1 MRVHQ
6 KKSQQIS
13 PAPKKIQRREP
24 ILTLKTG
31 GNEVRRAQGTQGDA
45 MNTELSDTTYMS
57 SDMYEI
63 GLMAAASPEFA
74 ERLLRAMLGAEH
86 GEGSKAPAAS
96 TPAAA

>member
-1 MRVHQ
+1 
-6 KKSQQIS
+6 
-13 PAPKKIQRREP
+13 
-24 ILTLKTG
+24 
-31 GNEVRRAQGTQGDA
+31 